1 VDVKFIS
8 VRELRGR
15 SAEVWRRLGKEG
27 ELVITSNGKP
37 IALLTPTDEDN
48 FEDSLRELRR
58 VRAMDA
64 IATLQRR
71 SVARGLDRLSS
82 EQIDAEIAA
91 TRKSRAR

>member
-1 VDVKFIS
+1 MKFIS